1 MLDLP
6 AVYIAIIVKAVLSVL
21 VMILTVVANRVLRNL
36 LKARFAETSHADT
49 IFMLLRNGVFL
60 AGVSLV
66 LLIWLGAGSN
76 FAVAMG
82 VLGAGIAFASQE
94 TIGSFA
100 GYISVVTGS
109 LYRLGDRIRIGDVTG
124 DVLDITMLR
133 TTLMEIGEW
142 VGADQYTG
150 RVVSIANRAVFSEP
164 VFNYTHHWS
173 YLWDEITIPI
183 SYDSDWHQAQK
194 IMLDHADEYTAHL
207 QDQAEIELRDLMK
220 RYPVYEE
227 TVSPQVYVVMTDNWI
242 EVSLRYVVEP
252 RERRRVAGELHDD
265 LLRHFEEQPDI
276 TVASATFEIVGFPPL
291 TSRPGEPPA
300 QHSTPT
306 ST

>member
-1 MLDLP
+1 MQMP
-6 AVYIAIIVKAVLSVL
+6 AEYIAIIAKAVLSVL
-21 VMILTVVANRVLRNL
+21 AMALAAVANRLLRNL
-36 LKARFAETSHADT
+36 LRARFAETSQADT
-49 IFMLLRNGVFL
+49 IFMLVRNGVFL
-60 AGVSLV
+60 VGVSVV

-100 GYISVVTGS
+100 GYLSVVTGS
-109 LYRLGDRIRIGDVTG
+109 LYRLGDRIQIGSVTG

-150 RVVSIANRAVFSEP
+150 RVVTIANRAVFSEP

-183 SYDSDWHQAQK
+183 SYDSDWRRAQT
-194 IMLDHADEYTAHL
+194 IMLDHAHEYTAHL
-207 QDQAEIELRDLMK
+207 QGQARVELRDLMK
-220 RYPVYEE
+220 HYPVYEE
-227 TVSPQVYVVMTDNWI
+227 TVAPQVYVVMTDNWV
-242 EVSLRYVVEP
+242 EMSLRYVVEA
-252 RERRRVAGELHDD
+252 RERRRMAGELHDD
-265 LLRHFEEQPDI
+265 LLRHFEDEPDI

-291 TSRPGEPPA
+291 TGSPGRPRDRD
-300 QHSTPT
+300 ST
-306 ST
+306 SASA